1 MSKSPDC
8 VVDASVGIKLFIDEA
23 LSDAAHALFGRLAD
37 DAQVHFFVPDLFYIE
52 CTNILW
58 KYHLRYGLSADD
70 ANAAVAHLEQL
81 RLQSVPTAHLMMD
94 ALAIAVE
101 HAITAYD
108 AAYVALAQRLAV
120 PLVTADQALV
130 RKLAETRFAVQWL
143 GG

>member
-8 VVDASVGIKLFIDEA
+8 VVDASVGIKLFIDES
-23 LSDAAHALFGRLAD
+23 LSDAAHALFSRLAD
-37 DAQVHFFVPDLFYIE
+37 DAQVRFFVPDLFYIE

-70 ANAAVAHLEQL
+70 ASGAIAHLEQL

-94 ALAIAVE
+94 VLAIAVRYE
-101 HAITAYD
+101 ITAYD

-120 PLVTADQALV
+120 PLITADQALV
-130 RKLAETRFAVQWL
+130 RKLAETPFAVQQL
-143 GG
+143 GE